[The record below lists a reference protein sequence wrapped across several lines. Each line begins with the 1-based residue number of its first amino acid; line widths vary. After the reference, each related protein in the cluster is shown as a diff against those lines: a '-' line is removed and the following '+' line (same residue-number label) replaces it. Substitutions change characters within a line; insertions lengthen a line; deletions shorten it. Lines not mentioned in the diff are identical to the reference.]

1 MKELKSYLERERKII
16 DKGLEKYLYPAH
28 AYPPLIHRAVRYSV
42 FSGGKRLRPI
52 MVIAAARACGGG
64 GIKRAAESLLRFA
77 CGIEMIHTY
86 SLIHDD
92 LPALDNDRYRRGKL
106 SCHAKYGEAIAIL
119 AGDALLTRAFHI
131 LSLLGNCG
139 VAREVAEAIGSTGMI
154 GGQVEDMTKSA
165 TGYAKKI
172 EYICSRKTA
181 FLIRVSLRGGAM
193 IAGGS
198 AAQIAALDR
207 YGRDIGFA
215 FQITDDLL
223 DVKQDRKTSYP
234 AVFGAENSKNK
245 AASLIKNAKKSLD
258 IFGDSGDILKRLA
271 DYIGTRG
278 K

>member
-1 MKELKSYLERERKII
+1 
-16 DKGLEKYLYPAH
+16 
-28 AYPPLIHRAVRYSV
+28 
-42 FSGGKRLRPI
+42 
-52 MVIAAARACGGG
+52 
-64 GIKRAAESLLRFA
+64 
-77 CGIEMIHTY
+77 
-86 SLIHDD
+86 
-92 LPALDNDRYRRGKL
+92 
-106 SCHAKYGEAIAIL
+106 
-119 AGDALLTRAFHI
+119 
-131 LSLLGNCG
+131 
-139 VAREVAEAIGSTGMI
+139 
-154 GGQVEDMTKSA
+154 
-165 TGYAKKI
+165 
-172 EYICSRKTA
+172 
-181 FLIRVSLRGGAM
+181 M